1 MLATVE
7 ERFGGSVHLKRLHAP
22 AGVSTTLVVS
32 DENFA
37 TCTPATGDLDNPI
50 DDLVK
55 LNDVNQVL
63 STLRQRHGCDPPAC
77 IISIDFGGC
86 NAMQ

>member
-1 MLATVE
+1 METHVVIQ
-7 ERFGGSVHLKRLHAP
+7 FVTP
-22 AGVSTTLVVS
+22 ACVSTFVVS